1 MGIGIEL
8 PADQVQLKA
17 HPTLTFEKFGYKWT
31 VERQGESSTY
41 TVTDGVNS
49 VSQPIYYAF
58 GAGMQTFVFPY
69 RGKIYEST
77 VSYFPVLG
85 GLGIT
90 VGHEPRRPK
99 DLVEALG
106 RETTTE
112 EITACFGCHS
122 SGAVRDGKLNIEAA
136 RPGLDCEHCHVGA
149 TAHMEALAAGK
160 TVPVPKKLGQMAAE
174 EMSTFCGQCHRTWE
188 QIVRMRQFGEANVR
202 FQPYRIANSKCFM
215 GNDLRLRCVSCHN
228 PHEDAARQPASY
240 DRTCLSCH
248 LAKGAAPAP
257 VTLKMQKAC
266 PVADKDCVT
275 CHMPKRNLPL
285 SPAVFTDHLIRIVR
299 PGESYPN

>member
-8 PADQVQLKA
+8 PADQVALKA

-31 VERQGESSTY
+31 VERKGEGSTY

-49 VSQPIYYAF
+49 LSQPIYYAF

-69 RGKIYEST
+69 QGKIYEST

-85 GLGIT
+85 GLAIT

-122 SGAVRDGKLNIEAA
+122 SGAVQNGKLTMEAA
-136 RPGLDCEHCHVGA
+136 RPGLDCEHCHTGA
-149 TAHMEALAAGK
+149 TAHMEALVAGK
-160 TVPVPKKLGQMAAE
+160 TAPLPKKLGQMAAE
-174 EMSTFCGQCHRTWE
+174 DMSTFCGQCHRTWE
-188 QIVRMRQFGEANVR
+188 QIVRMRQFGEANIR
-202 FQPYRIANSKCFM
+202 FQPYRMANSKCFM
-215 GNDLRLRCVSCHN
+215 GNDMRLRCVSCHN
-228 PHEDAARQPASY
+228 PHADAVREAASY

-248 LAKGAAPAP
+248 LGKGAPTAA
-257 VTLKMQKAC
+257 VSAKMQKAC
-266 PVADKDCVT
+266 PVADKACVT
-275 CHMPKRNLPL
+275 CHMPHRHLPL
-285 SPAVFTDHLIRIVR
+285 SPAVFTDHLIRVVR